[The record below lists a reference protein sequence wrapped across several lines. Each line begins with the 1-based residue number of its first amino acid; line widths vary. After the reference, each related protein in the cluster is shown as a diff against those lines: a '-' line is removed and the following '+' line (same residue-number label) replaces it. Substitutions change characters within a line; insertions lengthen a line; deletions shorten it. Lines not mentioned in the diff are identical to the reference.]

1 MSDACQHR
9 AFRIGMFDLLHS
21 IHLFLCEDFDGVIP
35 HVVFRSDCPFVE
47 FSDEAVSGAGGVRT
61 QMYPTEATGSKCTV
75 DDEIVE
81 RVTAGGPWG
90 ILDLD
95 NGLGGF
101 EGHGICGCLRGCLL
115 LLESLETL
123 VLVSL
128 VELVVW
134 HCVTRNFKDEVVL
147 VG

>member
-1 MSDACQHR
+1 
-9 AFRIGMFDLLHS
+9 
-21 IHLFLCEDFDGVIP
+21 
-35 HVVFRSDCPFVE
+35 
-47 FSDEAVSGAGGVRT
+47 
-61 QMYPTEATGSKCTV
+61 MYPTEATGSKCTV

-81 RVTAGGPWG
+81 RVAAGGPLG

-95 NGLGGF
+95 NGLRGF
-101 EGHGICGCLRGCLL
+101 EGHGICGCLRRCLL
-115 LLESLETL
+115 LLEGLETL

-134 HCVTRNFKDEVVL
+134 HCVARNVKDEVVL